1 MAIPASGAVSFSDL
15 RTEFVGGSSAISLG
29 DLYRKAYANASVA
42 TTASRAVGDLTIN
55 ASIPLS
61 GQISANQF
69 YSSAGA
75 RIHANTITGDSA
87 VFNVGNNAN
96 TAGWNRSIP
105 LVSYIDV
112 ASAGR
117 AYSTSTGSYGFT
129 DGGSLPTGSKTVLL
143 NNGIIAGKG
152 GAGGAGGAGSG
163 TGGSG
168 GGGGDPGGTGLQ
180 ATAPMV
186 ITNNGTI
193 LGGGGGGAGSPGGQY
208 NDGENN
214 TNSGGGG
221 GGGGGGV
228 EAGPG
233 GAAGPS
239 SGFGGAPPYPGSAGS
254 AGSSVSPW
262 SGGGGGPGGPGRSAG
277 SPGGSAGTASSGAAG
292 PATSGAPTFIT
303 FVATGTRLGPVG

>member
-29 DLYRKAYANASVA
+29 DLYRKVYANASAA

-55 ASIPLS
+55 ASIPTS

-75 RIHANTITGDSA
+75 RIHANTIGAGVSSLN
-87 VFNVGNNAN
+87 FNVGNNAN
-96 TAGWNRSIP
+96 TAGWNRTIP
-105 LVSYIDV
+105 LVSYIDNLGTCY
-112 ASAGR
+112 SD
-117 AYSTSTGSYGFT
+117 STSSYGFT
-129 DGGSLPTGSKTVLL
+129 DGGSLPSGSKTVLL

-163 TGGSG
+163 SSGSPGSG
-168 GGGGDPGGTGLQ
+168 GEPGGTGLV
-180 ATAPMV
+180 ATAPTV

-214 TNSGGGG
+214 SNSGGGG

-228 EAGPG
+228 DAGPG
-233 GAAGPS
+233 GAAGS
-239 SGFGGAPPYPGSAGS
+239 STGFGGAPPYPGSAGS
-254 AGSSVSPW
+254 AGSSGSPW
-262 SGGGGGPGGPGRSAG
+262 AGGGGGPGGPGRSAG
-277 SPGGSAGTASSGAAG
+277 SPGGSAGTASSGSAG
-292 PATSGAPTFIT
+292 SATSGSPTYIT
-303 FVATGTRLGPVG
+303 WVATGTRLGPVG